1 MDKIFNFSI
10 AFLIFLIA
18 FSFPA
23 LAQNPFLDM
32 IQSFRISGIFDIFL
46 FILFFVVFYA
56 ILMKAKVLGNNAG
69 VNGVVALI
77 IAFFLSLYST
87 FTGFSLIEPM
97 SRLLTQASVIG
108 LMFVAALVIA
118 SVFYPDLP
126 KMLAEHIKG
135 PTILYVLIPLALAL
149 LITSRTIWVFWAG
162 YKATP
167 GPGSDVM
174 LLVVGLLIFG
184 VILIIA
190 GIIGGGGK
198 K

>member
-1 MDKIFNFSI
+1 MVNFFKISAAAF
-10 AFLIFLIA
+10 AFLTL
-18 FSFPA
+18 FSLHA

-32 IQSFRISGIFDIFL
+32 IQSFKESGVFDIFL
-46 FILFFVVFYA
+46 FILFFVTSYA
-56 ILMKAKVLGNNAG
+56 ILMKSKVLGSNAG
-69 VNGVVALI
+69 VNGVVALG

-97 SRLLTQASVIG
+97 SRFFTQASVIA
-108 LMFVAALVIA
+108 LMFIAALVIA

-135 PTILYVLIPLALAL
+135 PTILYILIPLALAL
-149 LITSRTIWVFWAG
+149 LITSRAIWVFWAG

-167 GPGSDVM
+167 GPSSDIMV
-174 LLVVGLLIFG
+174 LIVGLLIFG
-184 VILIIA
+184 IILIIA
-190 GIIGGGGK
+190 TIIVGGGK